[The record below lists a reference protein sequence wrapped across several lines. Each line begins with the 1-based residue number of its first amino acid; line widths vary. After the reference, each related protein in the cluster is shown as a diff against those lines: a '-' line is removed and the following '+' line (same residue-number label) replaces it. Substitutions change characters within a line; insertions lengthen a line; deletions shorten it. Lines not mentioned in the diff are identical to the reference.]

1 MILLIF
7 SAFLAGFVDA
17 VVGGGGLIQLPA
29 LFVFLPAA
37 AAADI
42 PSVFGINKFSSI
54 CGTSIATMQYA
65 RKVKLPWRVLL
76 PAASGAFISSFL
88 GARAV
93 SYLNPEF
100 IRPVSLVLL
109 ILVAIYTYTR
119 KNFGQMRSLKLSA
132 AAQFWAAIVIGGVI
146 GFYDGFFGPGTGSF
160 LIFAFIGV
168 FGFDF
173 LLASASAKVV
183 NLATNLAAVGW
194 FASIGKIIFA
204 YAIPMA
210 VANIAGAAIGARL
223 AILKG
228 NEFVR
233 KFFLGIVVVLITR
246 FAYEIAFPSK

>member
-1 MILLIF
+1 MILLIL

-17 VVGGGGLIQLPA
+17 IVGGGGLIQLPA

-37 AAADI
+37 TATDI
-42 PSVFGINKFSSI
+42 PAVMGTNKFSSI
-54 CGTSIATMQYA
+54 CGTSVATVQYA
-65 RKVKLPWRVLL
+65 VRVKLNLRILVPTAVC
-76 PAASGAFISSFL
+76 AFIGSFI

-93 SYLNPEF
+93 SLLNPAL
-100 IRPVSLVLL
+100 IRPVILVLL
-109 ILVAIYTYTR
+109 VLVALYTYTR
-119 KNFGQMRSLKLSA
+119 KNFGQMRHLRLSA
-132 AAQFWAAIVIGGVI
+132 RAQLWAAMGVGSIIGL
-146 GFYDGFFGPGTGSF
+146 YDGFFGPGTGSF
-160 LIFAFIGV
+160 LIFAFVGV

-194 FASIGKIIFA
+194 FASIGKILFA

-210 VANIAGAAIGARL
+210 VANILGAALGARL

-233 KFFLGIVVVLITR
+233 RFFLGVVLVLIAR
-246 FAYEIAFPSK
+246 FAYEITL